1 MRCCFG
7 EQSGQWHSLFLFQ
20 VSFWSLDDSL
30 KYVFQW
36 IKMYSLTIQHYKI
49 NKTTEPIRHC
59 STPVHYFRGSLQRGG
74 PWHRAKTEIRQQS
87 DRVFSTVTSQKC
99 SWLKSWLVLFFGDSD
114 ACVGFLKLVFTKLFT
129 KAVHV
134 RLISH
139 FRLNMNV
146 G

>member
-1 MRCCFG
+1 MDEMLLL

-74 PWHRAKTEIRQQS
+74 ALTQSQNWNKAAKWEYLVQS
-87 DRVFSTVTSQKC
+87 PHK
-99 SWLKSWLVLFFGDSD
+99 
-114 ACVGFLKLVFTKLFT
+114 
-129 KAVHV
+129 
-134 RLISH
+134 
-139 FRLNMNV
+139 NV
-146 G
+146 PG